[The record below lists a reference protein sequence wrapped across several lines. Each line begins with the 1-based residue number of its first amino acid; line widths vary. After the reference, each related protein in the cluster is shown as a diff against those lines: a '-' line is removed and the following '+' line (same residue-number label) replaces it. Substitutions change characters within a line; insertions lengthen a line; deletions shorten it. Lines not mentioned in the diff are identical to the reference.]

1 MIYKA
6 PSRQLPCV
14 ELTEVGVALH
24 LSHSRQVSTSQ
35 EKGQGEAV
43 SELGKA

>member
-14 ELTEVGVALH
+14 ELTEEESLCNLG
-24 LSHSRQVSTSQ
+24 HSRQVSTSQ

-43 SELGKA
+43 NELGKA